1 MFATSFFFLCGG
13 GDAKH
18 LVSNQAKLQEIAE
31 MTESCQII
39 KQARSTF
46 QIGDKLCWF
55 CSHETRSRNQDWTL
69 YHNVAEF
76 YTWRTAPCVDKSLTW
91 KERGFTRWIFASQPF
106 YSLPPAPA
114 TFISFSS
121 LWSWWLQSSGCCSW
135 RSRNSSCRRTRS
147 WWLPSA
153 PKQWIAQ
160 MAGAAPQGGFLLNH
174 RPRHISDACSHT
186 WPYFKCQHCVEDFS
200 NVL

>member
-1 MFATSFFFLCGG
+1 MPNYQASKKHISNWGQIVLVLFAW
-13 GDAKH
+13 D
-18 LVSNQAKLQEIAE
+18 VLQKSRLN
-31 MTESCQII
+31 T
-39 KQARSTF
+39 
-46 QIGDKLCWF
+46 
-55 CSHETRSRNQDWTL
+55 TRLWLNFIRGAPPPAWT
-69 YHNVAEF
+69 NPWPE
-76 YTWRTAPCVDKSLTW
+76 K
-91 KERGFTRWIFASQPF
+91 RGFTRWIFASQPF

-200 NVL
+200 DVL

>member
-1 MFATSFFFLCGG
+1 
-13 GDAKH
+13 
-18 LVSNQAKLQEIAE
+18 

-39 KQARSTF
+39 KQARSPF

-121 LWSWWLQSSGCCSW
+121 LWSWWLQSSGCCTC
-135 RSRNSSCRRTRS
+135 RSRSSSCRRTRS

-153 PKQWIAQ
+153 SAQ
-160 MAGAAPQGGFLLNH
+160 VVD
-174 RPRHISDACSHT
+174 RPNGRLPLKVAFYSTTGRVIFQMPALTLGHIS
-186 WPYFKCQHCVEDFS
+186 
-200 NVL
+200 NVNIVLRTLATFYKDGLQIQNS